1 MANKKVVLA
10 YSGGLD
16 TTTIIPWLKENYDYD
31 IIAVCVNVGQ
41 GVEELD
47 KLEERALGSGAA
59 KVFVVDVTEEFVTD
73 YIWPTVKSGAIYE
86 SEYLLGTSMARPLIS
101 KVLVDIAIQEGAEAI
116 CHGATGKG
124 NDQVRF
130 ELGIKALKPELK
142 IIAPWRLW
150 DIQSRQDA
158 IDYCHSKGIFLPF
171 SAEQS
176 YSRDKNLWH
185 ISHEG
190 LEIEDPSFEAD
201 YSKIL
206 KISSTVENAPDK
218 AEYLTI
224 SFEQGV
230 PTAIDGTAY
239 SPVALMEK
247 LNELG
252 GKHAIGT
259 IDLLENRVVG
269 MKSRGIYET
278 PGGTILYKAHEALE
292 HLCLDRETYSFK
304 LTAAQKF
311 ADIVYNGQ
319 WFSPLRES
327 LSTFF
332 DTTQETVTGDVK
344 LKLYKG
350 NIIMA
355 GATSPYSLYN
365 ASLSSF
371 ETGEL
376 YSHKDAEGFINLYG
390 LPMAVRAWMKKSNE
404 K

>member
-47 KLEERALGSGAA
+47 KLEERALGSGAS
-59 KVFVVDVTEEFVTD
+59 KVFVVDVIEEFVTD

-101 KVLVDIAIQEGAEAI
+101 KVLVDIAIQEDAEAI

-150 DIQSRQDA
+150 DIKSRQDA

-201 YSKIL
+201 FSKIL

-218 AEYLTI
+218 AEYITL
-224 SFEQGV
+224 SFKEGV
-230 PTAIDGTAY
+230 PTAIDGVAY
-239 SPVALMEK
+239 GPVELMEK
-247 LNELG
+247 LNALG

-311 ADIVYNGQ
+311 ADLVYNGQ

-332 DTTQETVTGDVK
+332 DTTQETVTGAVK

-350 NIIMA
+350 NIMMA